1 MPPEILAL
9 IAAGVRMDAAE
20 TAFAQ
25 RALID
30 LETEVQRTPRA
41 PLEADQLIPLDP
53 SVNPGATHWGFRR
66 VEATGEARPMGTR
79 GGDMPMVAIS
89 EVETLVQMHSFGLGF
104 DYSMDEMR
112 AAVMAKAPLAA
123 ERAVA
128 CRDGHYATRDRVAM
142 EGHAGLGIPGFV
154 ASSLVPV
161 GAVTNGTWA
170 TATADDIAEDVTN
183 EIEAVESASRRVYR
197 PTTIAL
203 PYSAWNDLTRR
214 RIPDTETPILDY
226 LKKIRPGIEFVP
238 STYLETAG
246 VGGVRRMVT
255 YVRRPDV
262 LVQKAS
268 ILYQQLAP
276 QPKGLIVTIPAESKW
291 GGTYWKVPIAGKYG
305 DGI

>member
-9 IAAGVRMDAAE
+9 LAAGVRMDAAE

-41 PLEADQLIPLDP
+41 PLEADQLIPLDT

-66 VEATGEARPMGTR
+66 IDAVGEARPMGTR
-79 GGDMPMVAIS
+79 AGDMPMVAIA
-89 EVETLVQMHSFGLGF
+89 EVESLVPMHNFGLGF
-104 DYSMDEMR
+104 DYTVDELR
-112 AAVMAKAPLAA
+112 AAIMAKSALPS
-123 ERAVA
+123 ERGVA

-142 EGHAGLGIPGFV
+142 EGHTGLGIPGFA
-154 ASSLVPV
+154 ASTLVPA
-161 GAVTNGTWA
+161 GSVTNGTWA
-170 TATADDIAEDVTN
+170 TASADDIAEDVTN
-183 EIEAVESASRRVYR
+183 EIEAVESTSRRVYK

-214 RIPDTETPILDY
+214 RLPDTETPILDY
-226 LKKIRPGIEFVP
+226 LKKIRPGLEFVP

-246 VGGVRRMVT
+246 VGGTRRMVT
-255 YVRRPDV
+255 YVKRPDV
-262 LVQKAS
+262 LVQKVS
-268 ILYQQLAP
+268 ILYQQLPP
-276 QPKGLIVTIPAESKW
+276 QPKGLLVIIPAESKS